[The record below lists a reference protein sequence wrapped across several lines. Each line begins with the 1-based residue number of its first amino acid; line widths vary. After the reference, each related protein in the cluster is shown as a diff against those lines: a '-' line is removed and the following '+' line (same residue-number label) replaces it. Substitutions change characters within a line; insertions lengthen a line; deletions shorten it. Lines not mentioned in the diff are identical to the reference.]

1 MKSNLIRDKG
11 WHLLVK
17 LFKKANEDKE
27 ITFDEGRIIKA
38 TDLNVTNLLEYSI
51 KAWEDKKL
59 TETEKQKMMFLLK
72 KIKDDAITLAQ
83 YDEIITQEE
92 EELLEIIR
100 GTVEIFFRDDYLFT
114 S

>member
-1 MKSNLIRDKG
+1 MKSDLIKDKG

-27 ITFDEGRIIKA
+27 IDFDEGRIIKA
-38 TDLNVTNLLEYSI
+38 TDLNVTNLLEYS
-51 KAWEDKKL
+51 KEAWEDKKL

-72 KIKDDAITLAQ
+72 KINDDAVTLAQ
-83 YDEIITQEE
+83 YDDIITREE

-100 GTVEIFFRDDYLFT
+100 STVQTFFRDNYYFAG
-114 S
+114 